1 MSTSPILVMPLPRR
15 RANGTIYTRREWLW
29 VQAGKVCHWCRTP
42 TRLSKDHAWDAATI
56 DHVIPRYKGGSNED
70 DNVVSACNR
79 CNNRRNH
86 EDMTKLAEGS
96 LLGNFKIGS
105 LVPSPNAG
113 KKYSGH
119 NPPHVALTKDEKRAI
134 MSRIP
139 PMEDQRNQAL
149 KEIQRLNLEIK
160 KLQTGVDLYRI
171 VLTSKEAEI
180 AKFQGMTV
188 MGLIRSRIA
197 RWLMD
202 RPTR

>member
-1 MSTSPILVMPLPRR
+1 MSTSPILLMPLPLRR
-15 RANGTIYTRREWLW
+15 PNGTFYTRRERLW
-29 VQAGKVCHWCRTP
+29 VQAGKLCHWCGNP
-42 TRLSKDHAWDAATI
+42 TRMSKDHAWDAATI

-70 DNVVSACNR
+70 FNVVSSCNR

-86 EDMTKLAEGS
+86 EDIMKLAEGE
-96 LLGNFKIGS
+96 LLGKFKLGS

-119 NPPHVALTKDEKRAI
+119 NPPRVALTKDEKRAI

-160 KLQTGVDLYRI
+160 KLQTGVDLQRA
-171 VLTSKEAEI
+171 VLAARNDEI
-180 AKFQGMTV
+180 QTLKKMTV

-197 RWLMD
+197 TWLM
-202 RPTR
+202 R